1 MQAGKLPW
9 IALARLE
16 LTPSG
21 EKVTTTPLV
30 TNTSS
35 RHIAPCLNLFCG
47 RPALFSIFT
56 KFAYALV
63 ALAFVLAPAAYAEE
77 ALTPA
82 QKKAVEATIENY
94 LIAHPEV
101 IVQALQR
108 MQQREKQSKEN
119 QVMGYLS
126 SNGDRVRNDPNSF
139 VGGNPD
145 GDVTLVEFFDYRCGY
160 CKKFHP
166 VLEELLKTDKNLR
179 VVYKEFPILGPE
191 SQLASQAAIA
201 ALIQD
206 PKLYLPFHVALMEAR
221 GSLTQP
227 RILDIAEEIGLDLGR
242 LKGNLQAKKIKE
254 VVANNYDLAQNLGI
268 TGTPGF
274 IIGDKIIP
282 GYVNAEQMRS
292 LIAEARTG
300 CKTC

>member
-1 MQAGKLPW
+1 VISTLLKSAFGLLLT
-9 IALARLE
+9 ALL
-16 LTPSG
+16 LT
-21 EKVTTTPLV
+21 
-30 TNTSS
+30 
-35 RHIAPCLNLFCG
+35 APV
-47 RPALFSIFT
+47 R
-56 KFAYALV
+56 
-63 ALAFVLAPAAYAEE
+63 AEE
-77 ALTPA
+77 ALSPA

-94 LIAHPEV
+94 LIAHPEI
-101 IVQALQR
+101 IVQSLQR
-108 MQQREKQSKEN
+108 MQQRDKQNKEN
-119 QVMGYLS
+119 QVMGFLGN
-126 SNGDRVRNDPNSF
+126 NGDRIRNDPNSF
-139 VGGNPD
+139 VGGNPN

-166 VLEELLKTDKNLR
+166 VLEELLKSDKNLR

-201 ALIQD
+201 AMIQD
-206 PKLYLPFHVALMEAR
+206 PKLYLPFHIAMMEAR
-221 GSLTQP
+221 GSLTQA
-227 RILDIAEEIGLDLGR
+227 RILDIAEEIGLDIGR
-242 LKGNLQAKKIKE
+242 LKGNMQANKIKE
-254 VVANNYDLAQNLGI
+254 VVASNYELAQNLGI

>member
-1 MQAGKLPW
+1 MFSTLLKSAFGLFLS
-9 IALARLE
+9 ALL
-16 LTPSG
+16 LT
-21 EKVTTTPLV
+21 
-30 TNTSS
+30 
-35 RHIAPCLNLFCG
+35 
-47 RPALFSIFT
+47 
-56 KFAYALV
+56 
-63 ALAFVLAPAAYAEE
+63 APAQAEE

-82 QKKAVEATIENY
+82 QKKAVEATIESY
-94 LIAHPEV
+94 LIAHPEI
-101 IVQALQR
+101 IVQALQS
-108 MQQREKQSKEN
+108 MQEREKQAKEN
-119 QVMGYLS
+119 QVIGYLS
-126 SNGDRVRNDPNSF
+126 NNGDRIRNDPNSF

-201 ALIQD
+201 AMIQD

-221 GSLTQP
+221 GSLTQE

-242 LKGNLQAKKIKE
+242 LKGNLQANKIKE
-254 VVANNYDLAQNLGI
+254 VVASNYDLAQNLGI

-274 IIGDKIIP
+274 VIGDKIIP
-282 GYVNAEQMRS
+282 GYVNAQQMRS